1 MELYKQYAANLIFK
15 KVVIMGHKI
24 RVLIVDDSAL
34 MRRVI
39 KEILLTDNN
48 LEIVGIAKDGED
60 AIEKVR
66 LLKPD
71 VVTMDINMP
80 VMDGLTSMQYI
91 LEEFSEVAVLIL
103 SSLTQEGA
111 LKTFEALELGAFDYV
126 SKPSGTVSSNLYIV
140 GKEIIEKVKAAYKY
154 MQKRSRHQR
163 IMNGKSTA
171 IGIRSSK
178 NYIKP
183 NIGERKAVISDNL
196 SKVVVIGISTGGPST
211 LMEVLPQ
218 LPGDL
223 KASIIVVQHM
233 PPSFTGQFAK
243 RINSATEIDFKEAE
257 AGDVITDGR
266 GFLAP
271 GGYQLLVRSSSLKG
285 GNLIRLTQ
293 QPQTLFMPSVNIT
306 MESVLECFGPK
317 KTIGVLMTGMGDDGA
332 DAMVKIKRAGGI
344 TIAEDESTAVVYGM
358 PREAIERGGAD
369 IVVPS
374 YKIAKEIIKSVN
386 MR

>member
-1 MELYKQYAANLIFK
+1 MAY
-15 KVVIMGHKI
+15 KI

-48 LEIVGIAKDGED
+48 LEVVGIAKDGED
-60 AIEKVR
+60 AIDKVR
-66 LLKPD
+66 SLNPD

-154 MQKRSRHQR
+154 MQKRNRHQR
-163 IMNGKSTA
+163 IMSGKSTA
-171 IGIRSSK
+171 IGSRSSRNHK
-178 NYIKP
+178 LP
-183 NIGERKAVISDNL
+183 NIGDRKISISNNL

-218 LPGDL
+218 LSSDL

-243 RINSATEIDFKEAE
+243 RIDSATEIDFKEAE
-257 AGDVITDGR
+257 AGDIITDGR

-332 DAMVKIKRAGGI
+332 DAMVKIKRTGGI

-374 YKIAKEIIKSVN
+374 YKIAKEIIKAVN